1 MMSFKRL
8 PVTLLPILLLAVIV
22 AMFIFYVPAG
32 GDLISRWGDIVLG
45 GLLVGLFAAC
55 VRSDL
60 QRFREGMVGSH
71 PIEENLPLTGR
82 NMMRLRI
89 NLAMRRSRQAATAP
103 TFLLVASPFS
113 G

>member
-45 GLLVGLFAAC
+45 SLLAGFFAAC
-55 VRSDL
+55 VRRDL
-60 QRFREGMVGSH
+60 QRFRGWNGWK
-71 PIEENLPLTGR
+71 PPNRGK
-82 NMMRLRI
+82 
-89 NLAMRRSRQAATAP
+89 LAADRKEHDALANK
-103 TFLLVASPFS
+103 S
-113 G
+113 GDEKK

>member
-22 AMFIFYVPAG
+22 SMFIFYVPAG
-32 GDLISRWGDIVLG
+32 GDLISRWGDIFLG

-60 QRFREGMVGSH
+60 LRFRK
-71 PIEENLPLTGR
+71 
-82 NMMRLRI
+82 
-89 NLAMRRSRQAATAP
+89 LAAVRKELDALANK
-103 TFLLVASPFS
+103 S
-113 G
+113 GDEKK